1 MRMKGEKNSA
11 IFYTS
16 LSSILLLL
24 FIVSLVYGS
33 VSIPLSTILDI
44 LSGKETG
51 NNAWE
56 QIVLQSRIP
65 QAITAIMAG
74 ASLAVSGLLLQ
85 TLFRNPLAGPSIL
98 GISDGANLGVAA
110 IMLYF
115 GGSLSNITD
124 YPISGYIT
132 VILAAFVG
140 ACIILGVIIYFSSKV
155 KSNVILLII
164 GIMIGYLTSSLIS
177 ILNYYASADRIH
189 AYVMWGLGN
198 FSGVSLGH
206 IPYFVM
212 FSSIGL
218 LLSLLMIKPLN
229 ALLLGE
235 LYAANLGVKIKRTR
249 ICILFCTGLLT
260 ATTTAFCGPVSF
272 IGLAVPHVA
281 RLILGTSNHK
291 MLLPVTIFAGAIIA
305 LLCNIL
311 MIIPGSNTIL
321 PLNAVT
327 PLLGAPIIIYVIM
340 NRKNIQYFN

>member
-1 MRMKGEKNSA
+1 MTGEKNSA

-132 VILAAFVG
+132 VILANTD
-140 ACIILGVIIYFSSKV
+140 LYSSV
-155 KSNVILLII
+155 LESFTVVLRLPSA
-164 GIMIGYLTSSLIS
+164 YSSS
-177 ILNYYASADRIH
+177 SASLDE
-189 AYVMWGLGN
+189 V
-198 FSGVSLGH
+198 
-206 IPYFVM
+206 
-212 FSSIGL
+212 
-218 LLSLLMIKPLN
+218 
-229 ALLLGE
+229 
-235 LYAANLGVKIKRTR
+235 
-249 ICILFCTGLLT
+249 
-260 ATTTAFCGPVSF
+260 
-272 IGLAVPHVA
+272 
-281 RLILGTSNHK
+281 
-291 MLLPVTIFAGAIIA
+291 
-305 LLCNIL
+305 
-311 MIIPGSNTIL
+311 
-321 PLNAVT
+321 
-327 PLLGAPIIIYVIM
+327 
-340 NRKNIQYFN
+340 